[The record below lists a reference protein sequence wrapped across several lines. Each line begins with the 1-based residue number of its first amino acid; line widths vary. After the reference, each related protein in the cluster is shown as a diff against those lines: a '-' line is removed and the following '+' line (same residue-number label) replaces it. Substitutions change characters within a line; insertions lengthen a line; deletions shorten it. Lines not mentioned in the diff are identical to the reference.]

1 MNENAFDALKYMC
14 IHLFIF
20 LFKNVI
26 MKWLL
31 DYSNK
36 NIKKAKNQELDLL
49 KQKRDRLKEDIRE
62 ISSINEYAKFVK
74 MERQI
79 NNINDEI
86 KKRESN
92 KIVNDNLNSN
102 MNIIQRIINST
113 LNSKIFK
120 ILMYFIYVIEYYYLK
135 NTYFEIDY
143 EENKNNIIV
152 NYYYNENKNK
162 EYSLIPISTIL
173 FTETI
178 ILHSLPCFQ

>member
-49 KQKRDRLKEDIRE
+49 KQKRDKLKEDIRE

-178 ILHSLPCFQ
+178 ILHSLKLL